1 MTAPSRATAARKWRL
16 RTTADDNDNHDGTP
30 AVRKIRC
37 RPQLQSLTTDDLE
50 RESREWERVT
60 TIGLNS
66 DWTCQTNLAILPCKR
81 GSTLLTY
88 KARYGPHD
96 VITMVDSGAA
106 RNFMSTKAAKQ
117 LRLKLRAVR
126 QQFAVTIANEDRIP
140 IRHFVIAKLR
150 LGERF
155 TLRSVFYVIPN
166 SYDVILGLPFLQRY
180 RPVLDWR
187 EGTMQVRYR
196 GVVCHIQPAARPAR
210 VQGSLINSLTSEE
223 EEKVEG
229 ARRETTTDIPTMPTH
244 PDAPAA
250 ETQYYLAVLETGEM
264 DDDFVHG
271 SEASQEA
278 TWPPTRCAP

>member
-1 MTAPSRATAARKWRL
+1 
-16 RTTADDNDNHDGTP
+16 
-30 AVRKIRC
+30 
-37 RPQLQSLTTDDLE
+37 
-50 RESREWERVT
+50 
-60 TIGLNS
+60 
-66 DWTCQTNLAILPCKR
+66 
-81 GSTLLTY
+81 
-88 KARYGPHD
+88 
-96 VITMVDSGAA
+96 MVDSGAT

-126 QQFAVTIANEDRIP
+126 QQFAVTIANEEKIP

-196 GVVCHIQPAARPAR
+196 GVVCHIQPATRPTR
-210 VQGSLINSLTSEE
+210 VRESVQSLTSAG
-223 EEKVEG
+223 EKVEST
-229 ARRETTTDIPTMPTH
+229 RRETTMDISTMPTH

-250 ETQYYLAVLETGEM
+250 ETQYYLAVLETGGM

-271 SEASQEA
+271 SEASQEGV
-278 TWPPTRCAP
+278 